1 MLIKFLSSCSF
12 CRQFS
17 TSSSSNKVKNS
28 EEWHKRHIKD
38 RFVQQ
43 SRAENYRARSAFK
56 LLEIQDRFQLIRE
69 GNYVVECGGAPGAW
83 TQVLTNIIGGKGR
96 IVSCDLLL
104 IEPIPGAITLSKTD
118 FTHPDSQAA
127 ILKHLGGR
135 KIDVVLSDMAP
146 NLSGTKE
153 LDQMMTTNLVYSV
166 ITFSLMNTTAGG
178 AFLTKT
184 FFGEQT
190 KRIVDDLLKFYRS
203 VEYIKP
209 ESSRKE
215 SSELYL
221 LARDFKGIKKRK

>member
-104 IEPIPGAITLSKTD
+104 IEPIPGAITLSKT
-118 FTHPDSQAA
+118 
-127 ILKHLGGR
+127 GGR